1 MDEKGLL
8 GYLWEHLRSRDDAG
22 SRLKLALLN
31 ELVMNVAMLREF
43 LGTKPKPCDL
53 TKAKAILTSLRHQAF
68 DRAVDQGVGFH
79 KLFPYPVKT
88 KGKAR
93 PLSGDIL
100 AFYRRII
107 GLERLTEQVDKVDK
121 QIRYEQRFRNLKR
134 LGVDILKVLKHFERD
149 G

>member
-1 MDEKGLL
+1 MDEKSLF

-31 ELVMNVAMLREF
+31 EFAMNVAMLREF
-43 LGTKPKPCDL
+43 IGAKPKPCDL
-53 TKAKAILTSLRHQAF
+53 AKARAILASLRHQAF
-68 DRAVDQGVGFH
+68 DRAVDQGVSFH
-79 KLFPYPVKT
+79 KLFPYPVKA
-88 KGKAR
+88 KAKAH

-107 GLERLTEQVDKVDK
+107 GMERLTEQADQIDK